1 MKSNSSSLTSR
12 IALLATTLLA
22 AGGLWANAAVTM
34 QLDRD
39 QIHQDETAQ
48 LTVNASSTGGDAISP
63 PVVPGLEF
71 SAVDQS
77 TQMEIINGATTET
90 SSITYEVTAQA
101 PGTYT
106 IPTQDSSGKNLTLQ
120 VLPGTA
126 PSTASASSGVSNPSP
141 SLPPPVVNGSNPGTP
156 DAVANGAPFVRMD
169 VPKHQL
175 YVGETVPVT
184 IQIGFPAGAQPTLNG
199 LPTLTADAFTL
210 DKLSDKPDQ
219 SQEDINGQPYIIVT
233 WHSALAA
240 IKPGNFPLAVTTPV
254 TIQERVAPTR
264 PSGDGADDSGLD
276 SFFNN
281 PFFQNAMGQVV
292 QKNLNL
298 ASTSETISVLPLPAN
313 GQPANFGGAVG
324 KFEISSAVTPSSAAA
339 GDPMTL
345 RLKIKGTGSFD
356 RVSTSMLS
364 NVAGWKTYPPSAKFV
379 PSDSV
384 GYSGEKDF
392 EQPVI
397 PLNTGRQSLPA
408 LSFSFFNPES
418 RQYETVLANTS
429 AVDVSPG
436 TNPVVGSPAVTSP
449 AVASTTAPV
458 PSDGL
463 RSDEVETGAALRTLR
478 PLYFQ
483 AGFLLGQGVLA
494 LAFIGSGF
502 WLRRRALFAADQGR
516 VKRQLEL
523 QAVDGFLAQMDAA
536 ANHHDAAT
544 FFLSARQALQHCL
557 AWRWNMMPG
566 AVTVAEID
574 THLNGSGENVR
585 QVFAL
590 ADQLAYSDHE
600 SIEADFSAW
609 KQTVHQLVKQAE
621 TL

>member
-1 MKSNSSSLTSR
+1 ME
-12 IALLATTLLA
+12 
-22 AGGLWANAAVTM
+22 
-34 QLDRD
+34 LDRG

-48 LTVNASSTGGDAISP
+48 LTVNSSGNGGDSISP

-71 SAVDQS
+71 SAVNQS
-77 TQMEIINGATTET
+77 TQVEIINGATTET

-101 PGTYT
+101 PGTYS
-106 IPTQDSSGKNLTLQ
+106 IPAQDSSGKSLTLQ
-120 VLPGTA
+120 VLPGST
-126 PSTASASSGVSNPSP
+126 PSTASASAGASNPSP
-141 SLPPPVVNGSNPGTP
+141 VLTAPVVNGSTP
-156 DAVANGAPFVRMD
+156 IVPDMVANGAAFVRMD

-184 IQIGFPAGAQPTLNG
+184 IQIGIPAGTQPTLNG
-199 LPTLTADAFTL
+199 LPTLSADAFTL

-219 SQEDINGQPYIIVT
+219 SQEDVNGQPYIIVT

-240 IKPGNFPLAVTTPV
+240 IKPGNFPLVVTTPV
-254 TIQERVAPTR
+254 TIQQRVAPSR
-264 PSGDGADDSGLD
+264 PSGDGADESGID

-281 PFFQNAMGQVV
+281 SFFQNAMGQVV

-298 ASTSETISVLPLPAN
+298 ASPPETISVLPVPTQ

-324 KFEISSAVTPSSAAA
+324 KFEISSTMTPTSAAA

-345 RLKIKGTGSFD
+345 RLQIKGSGDFD
-356 RVSTSMLS
+356 RVGTSMLS
-364 NVAGWKTYPPSAKFV
+364 NVAGWKTYPPSVKFV
-379 PSDSV
+379 PLDSV

-392 EQPVI
+392 EQAVI
-397 PLNTGRQSLPA
+397 PLNPGRQSLPA

-418 RQYETVLANTS
+418 RQYETVQANAP
-429 AVDVSPG
+429 AVDISPG
-436 TNPVVGSPAVTSP
+436 ASPVAGSPAITPPS
-449 AVASTTAPV
+449 VASTTAPV
-458 PSDGL
+458 PADGL
-463 RSDEVETGAALRTLR
+463 RSDEVETGTALSTFR

-483 AGFLLGQGVLA
+483 PGFLLGQTFLT

-502 WLRRRALFAADQGR
+502 WLRRRTLFAADQGR
-516 VKRQLEL
+516 VKRRQEL
-523 QAVDGFLAQMDAA
+523 QAVDGFLARMDAA
-536 ANHHDAAT
+536 ASHHDAAT

-557 AWRWNMMPG
+557 AWRWNMTPG
-566 AVTVAEID
+566 AVTAAEID
-574 THLNGSGENVR
+574 MHLNGSGENVR

-600 SIEADFSAW
+600 SIEADFTAW